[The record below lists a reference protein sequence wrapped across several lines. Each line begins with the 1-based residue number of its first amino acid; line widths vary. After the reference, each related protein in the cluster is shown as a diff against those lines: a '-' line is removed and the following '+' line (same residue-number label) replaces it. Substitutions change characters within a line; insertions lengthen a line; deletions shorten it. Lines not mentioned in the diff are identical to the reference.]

1 MKRMRKPNI
10 DAHLTIIVTDKDGK
24 VVLRKRQKSK
34 SFVVGFLNA
43 LYSVMSAPNNADFLE
58 NPDIVVGSGTA
69 TPTINDTG
77 LKSQIGNGT
86 GAGQLQYGSDSLT
99 KPAAN
104 TNTNTGS
111 MTWSKS
117 FTNGSGGNV
126 TVSEVG
132 AYISSYIVTT
142 TTTYFILHDLL
153 PSPITLSPNQVL
165 TVVYTITVST

>member
-1 MKRMRKPNI
+1 MRKPNI
-10 DAHLTIIVTDKDGK
+10 DAHLTVIITDKDGK

-43 LYSVMSAPNNADFLE
+43 LYTDFTGTAYLTA
-58 NPDIVVGSGTA
+58 PDIVVGSGTA

-77 LKSQIGNGT
+77 LESQIGNGT
-86 GAGQLQYGSDSLT
+86 GAGQLQYGNDSLT
-99 KPAAN
+99 TPAAN

-132 AYISSYIVTT
+132 AYIGTTNGTYTPVTS
-142 TTTYFILHDLL
+142 FILHDLL

-165 TVVYTITVST
+165 TVVYTITIST

>member
-10 DAHLTIIVTDKDGK
+10 DAHLTVIVTDKDGK
-24 VVLRKRQKSK
+24 VVLRKKQKSK

-43 LYSVMSAPNNADFLE
+43 LDYNFAGNTSFTTPN
-58 NPDIVVGSGTA
+58 IVVGSGTA
-69 TPTINDTG
+69 KPTINDTG
-77 LKSQIGNGT
+77 LESQIGNGT

-99 KPAAN
+99 KPVAN

-111 MTWSKS
+111 MTWNKS

-132 AYISSYIVTT
+132 AYISAGAN
-142 TTTYFILHDLL
+142 TYFILHDLL

-165 TVVYTITVST
+165 TVVYTITIST

>member
-1 MKRMRKPNI
+1 MKKPNI
-10 DAHLTIIVTDKDGK
+10 DAHLTVIVTDKNNK

-43 LYSVMSAPNNADFLE
+43 LYSEFESGTSFSSPN
-58 NPDIVVGSGTA
+58 IVVGSGTA

-77 LKSQIGNGT
+77 LESQIGNGT

-99 KPAAN
+99 TPAAN

-111 MTWSKS
+111 MTWNKS

-132 AYISSYIVTT
+132 AYLQSSGTQH
-142 TTTYFILHDLL
+142 FILHDLL

-165 TVVYTITVST
+165 TVVYTITIST

>member
-1 MKRMRKPNI
+1 MRKPNI
-10 DAHLTIIVTDKDGK
+10 DAHLTVIVTDKNGK

-43 LYSVMSAPNNADFLE
+43 LYSVMSGPNNADILE
-58 NPDIVVGSGTA
+58 TPNIVVGSGTA
-69 TPTINDTG
+69 KPTISDTG
-77 LKSQIGNGT
+77 LESQIGNGT

-99 KPAAN
+99 TPAAN

-111 MTWSKS
+111 MTWNKS

-132 AYISSYIVTT
+132 AYLSTNISGN

-165 TVVYTITVST
+165 TVVYTITIST